1 MDQKQHGSRSGR
13 STLSQLLQHQD
24 EIINALENG
33 DNIDSIYLDF
43 CKAYDKVDHG
53 ILMHKLR
60 ALGITGKLGRWVL
73 AFITERK
80 QIVLVK
86 GMASEESIMKSGIP
100 QGSVLGPLLFLVF
113 IGDLYE
119 NVTASLLIYVDDS
132 KVKQAVKNED
142 EVETLKD
149 NLDKIYKWEQEN
161 NMKFNR
167 GKCQVLRY
175 CTNNEIKENTNYF
188 TGNMEEVI
196 EQVNTVK
203 DLAVIL
209 TDLKTKLTKSA

>member
-1 MDQKQHGSRSGR
+1 MAPRSGR

-24 EIINALENG
+24 EILNALENW

-43 CKAYDKVDHG
+43 CKAYDKVNHG

-132 KVKQAVKNED
+132 KVKEAVKNED
-142 EVETLKD
+142 EVETLQD